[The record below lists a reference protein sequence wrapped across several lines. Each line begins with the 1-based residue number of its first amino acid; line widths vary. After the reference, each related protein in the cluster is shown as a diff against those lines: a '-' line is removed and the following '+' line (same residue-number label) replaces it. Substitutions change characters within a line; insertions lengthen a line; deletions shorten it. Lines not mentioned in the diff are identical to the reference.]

1 MKYLHAPVVVAIA
14 RGRPAGT
21 AVEFAVRDGD
31 TAACGNWLVC
41 TGHGGYGTVLTR
53 VVSRDE
59 HLATDQRDLDM
70 VDPDLVGAIQGDS
83 ITTPDVLRVELRDVD
98 VLDDDILDTASQT
111 QTLAAKDTSA
121 TNTDDGLVRSNRQA
135 LETGFVVGASGRWVV
150 TAPVGTASLDG
161 ILAGAATAVGVW
173 DAAVAILAGVL
184 TEEVEL
190 LVNKDHTGSVVAQPA
205 LQFGNVTGGRRA
217 RITTTGG
224 TTGKTKCGALDTFSS
239 IGVGAQKS
247 RRGKKRTEKGH
258 FEEFSESSQ
267 RKRKT
272 KKMKQGMTEPAV
284 LNERKYRLKDNRN
297 EAEWVL
303 TTRTVTTSLYL
314 ATSWIQFVV
323 ISIWNR

>member
-1 MKYLHAPVVVAIA
+1 M
-14 RGRPAGT
+14 
-21 AVEFAVRDGD
+21 
-31 TAACGNWLVC
+31 
-41 TGHGGYGTVLTR
+41 LTR

-59 HLATDQRDLDM
+59 HLAADQRDLD
-70 VDPDLVGAIQGDS
+70 VVNPDLVGAIQGDS
-83 ITTPDVLRVELRDVD
+83 ITTPDVLRVELRNVN
-98 VLDDDILDTASQT
+98 VLDDDILHAAGQT
-111 QTLAAKDTSA
+111 QTLAAKDTST

-258 FEEFSESSQ
+258 FEKFWESSLDQTTKAKDEKLKQ
-267 RKRKT
+267 R
-272 KKMKQGMTEPAV
+272 MTEPAV
-284 LNERKYRLKDNRN
+284 LNERKDEFKNNRK
-297 EAEWVL
+297 EAECVL
-303 TTRTVTTSLYL
+303 TTRTVSTPLYL
-314 ATSWIQFVV
+314 ATSWIQFAVV
-323 ISIWNR
+323 SIWNR